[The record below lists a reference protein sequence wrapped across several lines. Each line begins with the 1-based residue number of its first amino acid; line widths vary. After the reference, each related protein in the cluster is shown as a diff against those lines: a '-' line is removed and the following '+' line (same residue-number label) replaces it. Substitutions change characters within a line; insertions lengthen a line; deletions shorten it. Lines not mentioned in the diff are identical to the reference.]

1 MDQKQY
7 LNFRD
12 MIDGGGA
19 GAAGREFQG
28 GGLLSMLGNLFARPL
43 GSDAMQRPPERPA
56 LPNMTP
62 APLLQ
67 PPAPA
72 PTELQYSGRGSVGMP
87 MPPAPPELQYSGR
100 GSVGMPMPPA
110 PTELQYSGRGS
121 VGMPM
126 PQSVMPPASG
136 LAGGRGTVTG
146 PSIGQAFT
154 QRLNAMFPPQQIE
167 RMAQRGDLERLFQQF
182 VQTGKF

>member
-1 MDQKQY
+1 MDQRQY

-43 GSDAMQRPPERPA
+43 GSDAVQRPPQRPA

-72 PTELQYSGRGSVGMP
+72 PTGQSPLEMFGGQ
-87 MPPAPPELQYSGR
+87 APNSSPI
-100 GSVGMPMPPA
+100 
-110 PTELQYSGRGS
+110 
-121 VGMPM
+121 
-126 PQSVMPPASG
+126 PQSPLEMFGGQAPNSSPVMPAASG

-154 QRLNAMFPPQQIE
+154 QRLNEMFPPQQIE

-182 VQTGKF
+182 VQTGRF

>member
-56 LPNMTP
+56 IPNMTP

-67 PPAPA
+67 PPAPAPAPA

-87 MPPAPPELQYSGR
+87 TPPAPP
-100 GSVGMPMPPA
+100 
-110 PTELQYSGRGS
+110 ELQYSGRGS

-154 QRLNAMFPPQQIE
+154 QQLNQMFPPQQIE

>member
-56 LPNMTP
+56 MPNMTP
-62 APLLQ
+62 ATLLQ
-67 PPAPA
+67 PPAP
-72 PTELQYSGRGSVGMP
+72 TGQT
-87 MPPAPPELQYSGR
+87 
-100 GSVGMPMPPA
+100 PPA
-110 PTELQYSGRGS
+110 PTGQSPLEMFGGQAPNSSPIPRPAPTGQSPLEMFGGQAPNSS
-121 VGMPM
+121 PIPPSEQAPTPM
-126 PQSVMPPASG
+126 SMVT
-136 LAGGRGTVTG
+136 GGRGTVTG
-146 PSIGQAFT
+146 PTIGQAFT
-154 QRLNAMFPPQQIE
+154 QRLNEMFPPQQIE

-182 VQTGKF
+182 VQTGRF